1 MQSILEKF
9 VRHIDNFQSGKN
21 DFYLHILYAF
31 ANHVDRRG
39 DHIYGSA
46 YRSTAAQI

>member
-9 VRHIDNFQSGKN
+9 VRQIDNFSIRKKMI
-21 DFYLHILYAF
+21 FIYIFCMLL
-31 ANHVDRRG
+31 RG

>member
-9 VRHIDNFQSGKN
+9 VRHIDNFSIRKN
-21 DFYLHILYAF
+21 RFLSTYSVCF